1 MAERRSLAP
10 VRGALVSNRQIGPH
24 PAKIKSDISLSQK
37 GSRSLLLSFRIGGRP
52 VSPVGSGNR
61 KASPHLRAAM
71 SLSLLAGA
79 ALAPRSVMNP
89 DRRRA
94 AKSKRIN
101 NPPGLF
107 RPVIIHRS
115 VVPKAAGSPGSTGDD
130 VDVVCYD
137 TTLRDGSQ
145 QVSQTAPPRRDTS
158 IAARSPENPLH
169 RNELQKTNPFAQPHP
184 V

>member
-1 MAERRSLAP
+1 
-10 VRGALVSNRQIGPH
+10 
-24 PAKIKSDISLSQK
+24 
-37 GSRSLLLSFRIGGRP
+37 
-52 VSPVGSGNR
+52 
-61 KASPHLRAAM
+61 M

-145 QVSQTAPPRRDTS
+145 QVSQTPPPRRDTS

-169 RNELQKTNPFAQPHP
+169 PNELQKTNPFAQPHP